1 MTRGDLA
8 ARAPTAIDWSLKAR
22 RTSMRMDDGGTIIGT
37 ASSVPKF
44 DAALSGMP
52 NRQHQNAVSAAGLAP
67 TPAGRTPK
75 TATWR
80 HAPHGRGSTPNL
92 SVRLTLRADS
102 HPKNALSARN
112 LREKPITGD

>member
-8 ARAPTAIDWSLKAR
+8 ADAPSAIDLSLKAQ
-22 RTSMRMDDGGTIIGT
+22 RTSMRMDEGGTITGT
-37 ASSVPKF
+37 ATSVPKF

-52 NRQHQNAVSAAGLAP
+52 DRQHQNAVSAAELVP
-67 TPAGRTPK
+67 THAGRTPK

-80 HAPHGRGSTPNL
+80 HDRHGRGSTPNL

-102 HPKNALSARN
+102 RPKSGLSVRN
-112 LREKPITGD
+112 SREKRITSD